1 MPVQGG
7 VAHACK
13 SHEQPFSHPGPAKTT
28 SMLFAIQATKI
39 KVAEAEK
46 EAKEAAL
53 LAARVQVNK
62 GKGAD
67 LMAGYDQ
74 GAEDDIVFR

>member
-1 MPVQGG
+1 MIPLTK
-7 VAHACK
+7 AEEK
-13 SHEQPFSHPGPAKTT
+13 KEAKR
-28 SMLFAIQATKI
+28 
-39 KVAEAEK
+39 VEAQRKEK

-53 LAARVQVNK
+53 LAAGVQVNK